1 MINKKDNTTKIVFFG
16 TSDRSLPI
24 LNSLKDNFN
33 LFLCVTKSDTVV
45 GRKKITRETEV
56 KKWGAENNIEVITVD
71 SLKGQ
76 DLEHLLETFAKHKP
90 DIGVVADFSFM
101 IPKSVIDA
109 FNGNIINIHFS
120 LLPKYR
126 GASPVQHA
134 IMNGDEFTGVTYYL
148 LNEKMDEGDILSQFE
163 YKIDSEITSGELY
176 SILFKLSA
184 EKLPQTINNFLK
196 GNITPVK
203 QDHSKATYTISKTDP
218 KHTFIRK
225 EDALIDWSES
235 VEKIHREIRAYNPW
249 PISWTYLED
258 LEKTDLLSEKIILKS
273 SINKKLKVKIYS
285 SNIKDGKLNINQL
298 QVEGKNKTDWV
309 SFVNGYCEI
318 ER

>member
-1 MINKKDNTTKIVFFG
+1 
-16 TSDRSLPI
+16 
-24 LNSLKDNFN
+24 
-33 LFLCVTKSDTVV
+33 
-45 GRKKITRETEV
+45 
-56 KKWGAENNIEVITVD
+56 
-71 SLKGQ
+71 
-76 DLEHLLETFAKHKP
+76 
-90 DIGVVADFSFM
+90 
-101 IPKSVIDA
+101 
-109 FNGNIINIHFS
+109 
-120 LLPKYR
+120 
-126 GASPVQHA
+126 
-134 IMNGDEFTGVTYYL
+134 
-148 LNEKMDEGDILSQFE
+148 MDEGDILSQFE

-258 LEKTDLLSEKIILKS
+258 LEKTNLLSEKIILKS
-273 SINKKLKVKIYS
+273 SLNKKLKVKIYS
-285 SNIKDGKLNINQL
+285 SNIKDGKLNIKQL

-318 ER
+318 KR